1 MHWLRMR
8 EMTGNMNRTPR
19 RGQGSCRTATSS
31 CTSYRRFA
39 ELHQR
44 KGLTNHR
51 AFATGV
57 FPEGLSCAFCV
68 ERMKEMRTN
77 LKILKLLDVVSGSK
91 TGANDIEQKDQ
102 RVGYS
107 PAWDDVSGEELDVE
121 EMKVARKKRSTL
133 KEEVCGRS
141 LPRRNEL
148 GWRLNLARPIN
159 PKLPEIA

>member
-8 EMTGNMNRTPR
+8 KMTGKMNRTPR

-39 ELHQR
+39 ELHQH

-57 FPEGLSCAFCV
+57 FPEGLSCAVCV

-91 TGANDIEQKDQ
+91 MGAIKQKDQ

-121 EMKVARKKRSTL
+121 EMKVARKKKKEYIEGRGVRS
-133 KEEVCGRS
+133 
-141 LPRRNEL
+141 
-148 GWRLNLARPIN
+148 I
-159 PKLPEIA
+159 IAKTQ